1 MKLNSEF
8 YIGRDS
14 KGTFKWNEKQ
24 LIYIEP
30 TKTPT
35 NANTNKTNSK
45 NKPK

>member
-1 MKLNSEF
+1 MKFNSEF

-35 NANTNKTNSK
+35 NANNSK
-45 NKPK
+45 NKNNKPK